1 MLCACA
7 SHCVRDK
14 GGVAARGKSTGSY
27 SFIQEPREIEEE
39 GACRQLREALPSANQ
54 GGKL

>member
-7 SHCVRDK
+7 SHCIRDK

-27 SFIQEPREIEEE
+27 SFIQEPRETEEE
-39 GACRQLREALPSANQ
+39 VAYRQLREALPSANQ
-54 GGKL
+54 GGKS